1 MDIIARTT
9 QFLNDA
15 AQWFDQ
21 NILAGLGGFLRAL
34 LMFIITIL
42 RFFIDV
48 IQWVTSLIP

>member
-1 MDIIARTT
+1 MDILDRIA

-34 LMFIITIL
+34 GGFVVLIL
-42 RFFIDV
+42 RFLIDV
-48 IQWVTSLIP
+48 IQWLVNLL